1 VRPFANSSKP
11 ADEGVVARTSVP
23 LVVSVLGVLGFAGLV
38 GVVHRKRSE
47 AADLAI
53 TMRIQALHFPWLQR
67 LMYAVSWFG
76 FAPQSRIIP
85 PVLIASQWL
94 LRFRLEAV
102 MQGVAWGTSAL
113 STVVKSFMQ
122 RPRPIAGTDLRV
134 VAADLGGS
142 SFPSGHVLSYVG
154 TYGWLA
160 TAASTRIGPVWP
172 RRIVVVTLA
181 GLITLVGPSRIYQGH
196 HWATDVAA
204 SYLLGF
210 SYLAALVTAYRRLK
224 ARRTLS

>member
-1 VRPFANSSKP
+1 MARPDAVP
-11 ADEGVVARTSVP
+11 AETAAAGTSMA
-23 LVVSVLGVLGFAGLV
+23 LVISVLGMLGFTALV
-38 GVVHRKRSE
+38 SLVRRKRSE

-53 TMRIQALHFPWLQR
+53 TMKIQAIQHAWLQR
-67 LMYAVSWFG
+67 LMAAVSWFG
-76 FAPQSRIIP
+76 FPPQSRIIP
-85 PVLIASQWL
+85 PVLIGVQML
-94 LRFRLEAV
+94 LRLRLEAG
-102 MQGVAWGTSAL
+102 MQAVAWGTAGL
-113 STVVKSFMQ
+113 STLVKSFMR
-122 RPRPIAGTDLRV
+122 RPRPVAGTDLRV

-160 TAASTRIGPVWP
+160 TVAGTLIGPVWP
-172 RRIVVVTLA
+172 RRAIVAALA

-210 SYLAALVTAYRRLK
+210 SYLAAMVTVYRRLK
-224 ARRTLS
+224 AR